1 MVRRQKIAYEAEL
14 AARIRVRGVI
24 GRLSHRLV
32 QPRTLRKYSQMVAAF
47 TSWVHS
53 HGASVAVDFEHLDFE
68 ICEWIETLWA
78 TGRPA
83 GDAGATISAMQ
94 FFTRRKRIFPSA
106 RGLLRA
112 WQRTEAPQRAPPMPE
127 FIVMSLACVARHWGR
142 NDVAALLVLGYSAFL
157 RTMELL
163 SLRRWQLQFATDGF
177 SLVIALPLTKGGLR
191 RHAKEAVV
199 LRDPRVISFLRVLK
213 AHLAPD
219 AVLQQGTV
227 PEFRALF
234 KQLVASLGVA
244 RLQMQPYSLRR
255 GGATM
260 HYRRFQNMGLAL
272 QMGRWAD
279 SSVARIY
286 IAEGVEQLLANSFT
300 EDEMARFASLASGL
314 DFDVRG

>member
-1 MVRRQKIAYEAEL
+1 
-14 AARIRVRGVI
+14 
-24 GRLSHRLV
+24 
-32 QPRTLRKYSQMVAAF
+32 
-47 TSWVHS
+47 
-53 HGASVAVDFEHLDFE
+53 
-68 ICEWIETLWA
+68 
-78 TGRPA
+78 
-83 GDAGATISAMQ
+83 
-94 FFTRRKRIFPSA
+94 
-106 RGLLRA
+106 
-112 WQRTEAPQRAPPMPE
+112 MPE
-127 FIVMSLACVARHWGR
+127 FVLMSLACVARHWGR